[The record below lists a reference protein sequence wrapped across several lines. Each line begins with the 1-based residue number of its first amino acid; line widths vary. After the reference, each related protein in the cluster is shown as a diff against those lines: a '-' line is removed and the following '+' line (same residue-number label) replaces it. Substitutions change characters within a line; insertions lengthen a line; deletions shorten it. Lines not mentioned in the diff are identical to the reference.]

1 MKKIGIL
8 TFHRAI
14 NNGAVLQTY
23 ALAKL
28 LNSLGVDA
36 KYIDYTAP
44 KILEDYKII
53 PLLKRKSIKSVGV
66 YFLFDLNIM
75 ATQNKFRSFVEDNI
89 PLVNLDINS
98 SKEVKEKFDIVIS
111 GGDQIWNFELT
122 DYDLTYYLDFADNVD
137 KYSYGTSF
145 GREYFNE
152 DDKKIIS
159 NYLKKYKGLFVR
171 EESGK
176 KIINSLID
184 NECIVVPDP
193 VFLLTKKQWIT
204 NLNLSFTN
212 RKDYIL
218 FFELHENSLMRE
230 FTYRLSK
237 KYGYKIIRVTNDFF
251 KIKKMKSV
259 KRTGPIDFL
268 NLILNAKIVITDS
281 FHAAAFA
288 LIFNKDLYIGLK
300 DGKEA
305 HLNTRIDSLT
315 SMYKIKNQ
323 IITRAMKESTIDYS
337 YVNEKIEKER
347 IRGIGVLKGIVNDTK
362 I

>member
-1 MKKIGIL
+1 
-8 TFHRAI
+8 
-14 NNGAVLQTY
+14 
-23 ALAKL
+23 
-28 LNSLGVDA
+28 
-36 KYIDYTAP
+36 
-44 KILEDYKII
+44 
-53 PLLKRKSIKSVGV
+53 
-66 YFLFDLNIM
+66 
-75 ATQNKFRSFVEDNI
+75 
-89 PLVNLDINS
+89 
-98 SKEVKEKFDIVIS
+98 
-111 GGDQIWNFELT
+111 
-122 DYDLTYYLDFADNVD
+122 
-137 KYSYGTSF
+137 
-145 GREYFNE
+145 
-152 DDKKIIS
+152 
-159 NYLKKYKGLFVR
+159 
-171 EESGK
+171 
-176 KIINSLID
+176 
-184 NECIVVPDP
+184 
-193 VFLLTKKQWIT
+193 
-204 NLNLSFTN
+204 
-212 RKDYIL
+212 
-218 FFELHENSLMRE
+218 MRE

>member
-44 KILEDYKII
+44 KILEEYKII

-75 ATQNKFRSFVEDNI
+75 ATQEKFRSFVEDNI
-89 PLVNLDINS
+89 PLTNLDIKS
-98 SKEVKEKFDIVIS
+98 SKEVIEKFDIVIS

-122 DYDLTYYLDFADNVD
+122 DHDLTYYLDFADGID
-137 KYSYGTSF
+137 KYSYGSSF

-176 KIINSLID
+176 KLINSLMD
-184 NECIVVPDP
+184 NECVVVPDP
-193 VFLLTKKQWIT
+193 VFLLTKKQWIS
-204 NLNLSFTN
+204 NLNLSAKEG
-212 RKDYIL
+212 KDYIL
-218 FFELHENSLMRE
+218 FFELHENRLMRD
-230 FTYRLSK
+230 FTYKLSK
-237 KYGYKIIRVTNDFF
+237 KYGYKIIRLTNDFF
-251 KIKKMKSV
+251 KIKKMKGI

-268 NLILNAKIVITDS
+268 NLILNAKIVVTDS
-281 FHAAAFA
+281 FHAAAFG
-288 LIFNKDLYIGLK
+288 LIFNKNLYIGLK

-305 HLNTRIDSLT
+305 HLNTRIDNLAHI
-315 SMYKIKNQ
+315 YGIKNQ
-323 IITRAMKESTIDYS
+323 IITNGMKESSIDYS
-337 YVNEKIEKER
+337 YVNQKLEYEKN
-347 IRGIGVLKGIVNDTK
+347 RGIGVLKGIVNDTSK
-362 I
+362 

>member
-1 MKKIGIL
+1 MSIKGFFIYAFIVAIISIL
-8 TFHRAI
+8 AI
-14 NNGAVLQTY
+14 NLKAYYLYAILLLILFLTY
-23 ALAKL
+23 KKFNIINCL
-28 LNSLGVDA
+28 LLIIISMFFSFYRKNEVNIQNNYIESNVTIKSATNTYLIVNDNKINYLIYKDKNDINTYYQGNTIYVKGSIQEIENDLELDVFEFKDYLKYKRVFYQIIVDEE
-36 KYIDYTAP
+36 I
-44 KILEDYKII
+44 KII
-53 PLLKRKSIKSVGV
+53 DDK
-66 YFLFDLNIM
+66 
-75 ATQNKFRSFVEDNI
+75 I
-89 PLVNLDINS
+89 PLN
-98 SKEVKEKFDIVIS
+98 
-111 GGDQIWNFELT
+111 Q
-122 DYDLTYYLDFADNVD
+122 
-137 KYSYGTSF
+137 
-145 GREYFNE
+145 
-152 DDKKIIS
+152 
-159 NYLKKYKGLFVR
+159 
-171 EESGK
+171 

-193 VFLLTKKQWIT
+193 VFLLTKKQWIS
-204 NLNLSFTN
+204 NLNLSLKN
-212 RKDYIL
+212 SKEYIL
-218 FFELHENSLMRE
+218 FFELHVNSLMRD
-230 FTYRLSK
+230 FTYKLSK

-251 KIKKMKSV
+251 KIKKMKSI

-305 HLNTRIDSLT
+305 HLNTRIDSLA

-347 IRGIGVLKGIVNDTK
+347 IRGIGVLKGIVNDTN